1 MLAFAQRSKTGRPH
15 GNGSGVDME
24 AGNLVSPRRAL
35 AWVLAQ
41 GANVVAIPGCRS
53 PSQVSVIF
61 DDLDSFTTVRAP
73 MIQDKIAQNALE

>member
-1 MLAFAQRSKTGRPH
+1 MLAFAQRSTGGCPD
-15 GNGSGVDME
+15 GDGSGVDME
-24 AGNLVSPRRAL
+24 VGKLASARRAL

-61 DDLDSFTTVRAP
+61 DDLDGFTTVLDP
-73 MIQDKIAQNALE
+73 MIQDKIAQNASH